1 MGQLPVCVAEIIHC
15 SFTWMQSASAIGEV
29 VKLRHLRNASSHRRT
44 MTNYYNTQTDF
55 SDATR
60 WMFVYGRETLIGH
73 IDIRPGERV
82 LDIGCGAGTNFD
94 AIQERLRGSG
104 ELIGVDCST
113 TMLDKAEERIRARG
127 WKNVQLIGVEY
138 GKEPITRGRAD
149 VVLFSY
155 SLSMI
160 PDWKLALACAHSELW
175 PGGRI
180 GVVDFLKLA
189 NSSKWFSEWLEVN
202 QVIADRPYETE
213 LRKLF
218 HETAHR
224 RCSAWAGLWSF
235 YLFVGMR
242 PTFEMAQKAA

>member
-1 MGQLPVCVAEIIHC
+1 MRGENIHW
-15 SFTWMQSASAIGEV
+15 SFTWMQSASAIREL
-29 VKLRHLRNASSHRRT
+29 VKLRHLRNASSHRQT
-44 MTNYYNTQTDF
+44 MTNYYNVQTDF

-73 IDIRPGERV
+73 IDIRPGDRI
-82 LDIGCGAGTNFD
+82 LDIGCGTGKNFD

-104 ELIGVDCST
+104 ELIGVDCSP
-113 TMLDKAEERIRARG
+113 TMLEKAEERIRSRG
-127 WKNVQLIGVEY
+127 WKNVRLIDIEY
-138 GKEPITRGRAD
+138 GKEPLTRGRSD

-160 PDWKLALACAHSELW
+160 PDWKLALACAHAELW

-180 GVVDFLKLA
+180 GVVDFLKLT
-189 NSSKWFSEWLEVN
+189 NSSRWFSEWLELN
-202 QVIADRPYETE
+202 HAIADRPYEAE

-224 RCSAWAGLWSF
+224 RCSAWGGLWSF

-242 PTFEMAQKAA
+242 RTFELAQEAA